1 MFKVYKRYFDF
12 EGRSSRS
19 EYWLFVL
26 LCVLVGLA
34 YVAVILTQRAAD
46 PYDFNAV
53 SMIALAAYAIFSLAS
68 LIPSLAVT
76 VRRLH
81 DTDRSGWLI
90 LLGLI
95 PLIGPIILLVFYV
108 QRGTR
113 GPNKFGPDP
122 LGQADAE
129 VFA

>member
-1 MFKVYKRYFDF
+1 MFTAYKRYFDF

-26 LCVLVGLA
+26 LNVIVGVVYTAVVIGTRAADNGPSAVGLA
-34 YVAVILTQRAAD
+34 AMAVVTL
-46 PYDFNAV
+46 FG
-53 SMIALAAYAIFSLAS
+53 LAS
-68 LIPSLAVT
+68 FIPGLSVT

-81 DTDRSGWLI
+81 DTDKSGWLI

-95 PLIGPIILLVFYV
+95 PLIGVIILLVFYILP
-108 QRGTR
+108 GTK

-122 LGQADAE
+122 YGKTQVE
-129 VFA
+129 VFS

>member
-1 MFKVYKRYFDF
+1 MFTAYKRYFDF

-26 LCVLVGLA
+26 LNVIVGLVYTAVVIGTRAADNGPSAVGLA
-34 YVAVILTQRAAD
+34 AMAVVML
-46 PYDFNAV
+46 FG
-53 SMIALAAYAIFSLAS
+53 LAS
-68 LIPSLAVT
+68 FIPSLSVT

-81 DTDRSGWLI
+81 DTDKSGWLI

-95 PLIGPIILLVFYV
+95 PLIGVIILLVFYILP
-108 QRGTR
+108 GTK

-122 LGQADAE
+122 YGKTQVE
-129 VFA
+129 VFS

>member
-1 MFKVYKRYFDF
+1 MFTAYKRYFDF

-26 LCVLVGLA
+26 LNVIVGVVYTAVVIGTRAADNGPSAVGLA
-34 YVAVILTQRAAD
+34 AMAVVTL
-46 PYDFNAV
+46 FG
-53 SMIALAAYAIFSLAS
+53 LAS
-68 LIPSLAVT
+68 FIPSLSVT

-81 DTDRSGWLI
+81 DTDKSGWLI

-95 PLIGPIILLVFYV
+95 PLIGVIILLVFYILP
-108 QRGTR
+108 GTK

-122 LGQADAE
+122 YGKTQVE
-129 VFA
+129 VFS